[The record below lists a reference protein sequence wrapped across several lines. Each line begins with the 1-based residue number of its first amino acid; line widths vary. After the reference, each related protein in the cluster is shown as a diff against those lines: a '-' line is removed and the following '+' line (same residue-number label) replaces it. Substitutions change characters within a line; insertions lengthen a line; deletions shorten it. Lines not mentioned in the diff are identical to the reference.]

1 MRRGLFVTG
10 TDTGVGKTIV
20 CSALM
25 QRYRAELSLG
35 YWKPVQTGIE
45 QDDDT
50 AVVRD
55 LGDCAEVEIFDEGV
69 RLRNPV
75 SPHLAARL
83 SGTTIALADL
93 ESLAGRL
100 ATDRTWIVEG
110 AGGVLVP
117 LNDPELMTDWMARLG
132 LPALVVARTALGTIN
147 HTLLTLEALKQRSLK
162 VAGVVMVGERNEEN
176 RHAIEHY
183 GRTRVIGE
191 MPLFRELTAAVVGD
205 WARDELDREG
215 HLWR

>member
-25 QRYRAELSLG
+25 QRYRDERPLG

-117 LNDPELMTDWMARLG
+117 LNDRELMTDWMARLG
-132 LPALVVARTALGTIN
+132 LPALVVARTAVGTIN

-183 GRTRVIGE
+183 GRTRVIAE

-205 WARDELDREG
+205 WARDELDRAG